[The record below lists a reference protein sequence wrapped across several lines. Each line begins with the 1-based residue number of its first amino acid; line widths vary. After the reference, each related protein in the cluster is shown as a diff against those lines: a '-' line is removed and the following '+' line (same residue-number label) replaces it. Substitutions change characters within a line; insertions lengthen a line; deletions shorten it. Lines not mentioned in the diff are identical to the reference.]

1 MEEKATVPYFVYES
15 ALARSEQN
23 TKRLLIALVICIIV
37 IFASNAVWLFA
48 WMQFEY
54 VGEEVTVDGT
64 DGIASY
70 VNRGGMILNGE
81 DNG

>member
-37 IFASNAVWLFA
+37 IFASNAVWLYA

>member
-1 MEEKATVPYFVYES
+1 MEEKTIPYFVFES
-15 ALARSEQN
+15 ALARSERN
-23 TKRLLIALVICIIV
+23 TKRLLIALVICIIF
-37 IFASNAVWLFA
+37 IFASNAAWLYA
-48 WMQFEY
+48 GMQFEY

>member
-1 MEEKATVPYFVYES
+1 MEEKDMIPYIVYES

-23 TKRLLIALVICIIV
+23 IKRLLTALVICIIIV
-37 IFASNAVWLFA
+37 FASNAVWLYA